1 MNIDM
6 LEAGSK
12 LDIRMAELMGWIG
25 DEDNDPENIA
35 YLDDKMNYY
44 IISDWPIQVQR
55 GTLFGPSVSED
66 SAGIVTDWLVAQG
79 HMTVVYSDIE
89 DGGPVYRCYIHVRG
103 NGNLFSSWV
112 DAIANKRPLAI
123 CRAAL
128 KARERWGG

>member
-1 MNIDM
+1 MNTDK
-6 LEAGSK
+6 LQAGSK
-12 LDIRMAELMGWIG
+12 LDTLMAELMGWTRTI
-25 DEDNDPENIA
+25 EDDPANVA
-35 YLDDKMNYY
+35 FLDDDQNYY

-79 HMTVVYSDIE
+79 YAITVYTGQYQDQGVKARCCILHLADLPA
-89 DGGPVYRCYIHVRG
+89 GP
-103 NGNLFSSWV
+103 V
-112 DAIANKRPLAI
+112 DAIADKRPLAI